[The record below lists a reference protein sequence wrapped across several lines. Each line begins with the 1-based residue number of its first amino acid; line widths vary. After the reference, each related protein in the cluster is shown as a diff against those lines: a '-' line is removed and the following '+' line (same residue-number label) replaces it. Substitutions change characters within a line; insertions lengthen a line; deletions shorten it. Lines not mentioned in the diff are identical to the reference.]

1 MSICTINFNQK
12 VMVKTI
18 IYIKKDKARSNGDCP
33 IYIKVVFNRKS
44 TTISTGKYISEE
56 RWKQS
61 DNLRKLL
68 RQDKEKTLKDF
79 LDLFILNI
87 EKIHN
92 QIERFQEDIT
102 IEEFKNRI
110 LGKQITE
117 TSPSILKIIDEHN
130 LYFSKLVKIGERS
143 KASLQK
149 YKRVMELIKIFNN
162 KTYGSNDV
170 LIDKINS
177 AYIYNL
183 ESYLKFESDYKGKTG
198 IKNNSVVKY
207 FKNLKTICNYAI
219 RMELIDKNPFNTYN
233 GKIKVEEA
241 IFLTQEE
248 LESIENKTF
257 NIDRL
262 ERVKDI
268 FLFSCYT
275 GYAPVDAIKL
285 TRKNVIQDTEKILW
299 IKANRQKTNTKAN
312 VPILPPVLK
321 IINKY
326 QFYGDTLLPKISNQ
340 KMNAYLKEI
349 ADIIGLEK
357 KLTWYVARH
366 TFATTVTLGN
376 GIRIENVS
384 AMLGHTTIKQTQHYA
399 KILDQNVGLDMQK
412 LHLKFMENK

>member
-1 MSICTINFNQK
+1 
-12 VMVKTI
+12 MVKTF

-33 IYIKVVFNRKS
+33 IYIKVVFNQKS
-44 TTISTGKYISEE
+44 TTVSTGKYISEE
-56 RWKQS
+56 RWKQT

-68 RQDKEKTLKDF
+68 RQDKEKTLKEF
-79 LDLFILNI
+79 LDLFLLNI

-92 QIERFQEDIT
+92 QIERYQEDIT
-102 IEEFKNRI
+102 IKEFKNRI
-110 LGKQITE
+110 LGKQEIE
-117 TSPSILKIIDEHN
+117 TIPTLIKIIEEHN
-130 LYFSKLVKIGERS
+130 LHFSKLVAIGERS

-149 YKRVMELIKIFNN
+149 YSRVKDLIKIFNN
-162 KTYGSNDV
+162 KTFGCDDIQ
-170 LIDKINS
+170 IDKINS

-183 ESYLKFESDYKGKTG
+183 ESYLKFESDYKGKKG
-198 IKNNSVVKY
+198 IRNNSVVKY

-219 RMELIDKNPFNTYN
+219 RMELIDKNPFNIYN
-233 GKIKVEEA
+233 GKIKVDEA
-241 IFLTQEE
+241 IFLTQDE
-248 LESIENKTF
+248 LERIENKIF
-257 NIDRL
+257 KVERL

-285 TRKNVIQDTEKILW
+285 TRKNVIQDIEKTLW

-326 QFYGDTLLPKISNQ
+326 QFDGETLLPRISNQ

-349 ADIIGLEK
+349 ADIIGLDK

-412 LHLKFMENK
+412 LQLKYM

>member
-68 RQDKEKTLKDF
+68 RRDKEKTLKEF
-79 LDLFILNI
+79 LDLFLLNI

-117 TSPSILKIIDEHN
+117 TSPSLLKIIDEHN

-257 NIDRL
+257 KIDRL

>member
-1 MSICTINFNQK
+1 
-12 VMVKTI
+12 
-18 IYIKKDKARSNGDCP
+18 
-33 IYIKVVFNRKS
+33 
-44 TTISTGKYISEE
+44 
-56 RWKQS
+56 
-61 DNLRKLL
+61 
-68 RQDKEKTLKDF
+68 
-79 LDLFILNI
+79 
-87 EKIHN
+87 
-92 QIERFQEDIT
+92 
-102 IEEFKNRI
+102 
-110 LGKQITE
+110 
-117 TSPSILKIIDEHN
+117 
-130 LYFSKLVKIGERS
+130 
-143 KASLQK
+143 
-149 YKRVMELIKIFNN
+149 MELIKIFNN
-162 KTYGSNDV
+162 KTYSSNDV

-219 RMELIDKNPFNTYN
+219 RMELIDKNPFNIYN
-233 GKIKVEEA
+233 GKIKVDEA

-257 NIDRL
+257 KIDRL

-326 QFYGDTLLPKISNQ
+326 QFYGDNLLPKISNQ

>member
-1 MSICTINFNQK
+1 
-12 VMVKTI
+12 MVKTF

-33 IYIKVVFNRKS
+33 IYIKVVFNQKS
-44 TTISTGKYISEE
+44 TTVSTGKYISEE
-56 RWKQS
+56 RWKQT

-68 RQDKEKTLKDF
+68 RQDKEKTLKEF
-79 LDLFILNI
+79 LDLFLLNI

-92 QIERFQEDIT
+92 QIERYQEDIT
-102 IEEFKNRI
+102 IKEFKNRI
-110 LGKQITE
+110 LGKQEIE
-117 TSPSILKIIDEHN
+117 TIPTLIKIIEEHN
-130 LYFSKLVKIGERS
+130 LHFSKLVAIGERS

-149 YKRVMELIKIFNN
+149 YSRVKDLIKIFNN
-162 KTYGSNDV
+162 KTFGCDDIQ
-170 LIDKINS
+170 IDKINS

-183 ESYLKFESDYKGKTG
+183 ESYLKFESDYKGKKG
-198 IKNNSVVKY
+198 IRNNSVVKY

-219 RMELIDKNPFNTYN
+219 RMELIDKNPFNIYN
-233 GKIKVEEA
+233 GKIKVDEA
-241 IFLTQEE
+241 IFLTQDE
-248 LESIENKTF
+248 LERIENKIF
-257 NIDRL
+257 KVERL

-285 TRKNVIQDTEKILW
+285 TRKNVIQDIEKTLW

-326 QFYGDTLLPKISNQ
+326 QFEGETLLPRISNQ

-349 ADIIGLEK
+349 ADIIGLDK

-412 LHLKFMENK
+412 LLLKYM

>member
-1 MSICTINFNQK
+1 
-12 VMVKTI
+12 MVKTF

-33 IYIKVVFNRKS
+33 IYIKVVFNQKS
-44 TTISTGKYISEE
+44 TTISTGKYISDE
-56 RWKQS
+56 RWKQT

-68 RQDKEKTLKDF
+68 RQDKEKTLKEF
-79 LDLFILNI
+79 LDLFLLNI

-92 QIERFQEDIT
+92 QIERYQEDIT
-102 IEEFKNRI
+102 IKEFKNRI
-110 LGKQITE
+110 LGKQEIE
-117 TSPSILKIIDEHN
+117 TSPSLIKIIEEHN
-130 LYFSKLVKIGERS
+130 LHFSKLVAIGERS

-149 YKRVMELIKIFNN
+149 YSRVKDLIKIFNN
-162 KTYGSNDV
+162 KTFGCEDIQ
-170 LIDKINS
+170 IDKINS

-183 ESYLKFESDYKGKTG
+183 ESYLKFESDYKGKKG
-198 IKNNSVVKY
+198 IRNNSVVKY

-219 RMELIDKNPFNTYN
+219 RMELIDKNPFNIYN
-233 GKIKVEEA
+233 GKIKVDEA
-241 IFLTQEE
+241 IFLTQDE
-248 LESIENKTF
+248 LERIENKIF
-257 NIDRL
+257 KVERL

-285 TRKNVIQDTEKILW
+285 TRKNVIQDIEKKLW

-326 QFYGDTLLPKISNQ
+326 QFIGDTLLPKISNQ

-349 ADIIGLEK
+349 ADIIGLDK

-412 LHLKFMENK
+412 LQIKYM